1 MNSVSSSV
9 KQIMMKRG
17 LSEHDLAKQTG
28 LPLNVVRRTLNEP
41 PLLDGA
47 HWKAILQL
55 LGLEVVVHPK
65 KG

>member
-1 MNSVSSSV
+1 
-9 KQIMMKRG
+9 MKRG
-17 LSEHDLAKQTG
+17 LSEHNLAKQTG